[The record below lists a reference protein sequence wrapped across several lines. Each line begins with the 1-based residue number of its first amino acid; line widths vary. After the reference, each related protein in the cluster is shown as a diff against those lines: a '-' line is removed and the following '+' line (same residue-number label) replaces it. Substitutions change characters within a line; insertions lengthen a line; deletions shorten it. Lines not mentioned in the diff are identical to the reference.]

1 MNDLTISVSPHIHSP
16 VDTRYL
22 MKGVL
27 KALIPVLGAAVW
39 FYRWEAVG
47 VMAAAVAGSV
57 ATEYLIGRMR
67 KRGSRIGD
75 MSAVLTGLL
84 LAMVL
89 PPAVPLWMAFLG
101 GVFAIALGKEVFGG
115 LGHNVFNPA
124 LLARAF
130 LMAAFPV
137 ALTTWSEPFTLDTVT
152 TATPLGLAKFEQVAT
167 PYMSLFLGNIGGCLG
182 ETSAVAILLGFG
194 YLLYHRVID
203 HRIPVAYL
211 GTVLVLATVRYLIVP
226 DMSMPPLFH
235 ILAGGLL
242 FGAVFMAT
250 DPVTTPVTKKGR
262 WIFGAG
268 CGLVTMIIR
277 FWGGLPEG
285 VMYSILFMNAF
296 TPLINRI
303 SRPRR
308 FGTGGRKIT

>member
-16 VDTRYL
+16 VDTRHI
-22 MKGVL
+22 MKGVI
-27 KALIPVLGAAVW
+27 KALIPALAAAVW

-47 VMAAAVAGSV
+47 VMAAATAGSV
-57 ATEYLIGRMR
+57 ITEYLICRIRNR
-67 KRGSRIGD
+67 KSRIGD

-84 LAMVL
+84 LALVL
-89 PPAVPLWMAFLG
+89 PPAIPLWMAFLG

-137 ALTTWSEPFTLDTVT
+137 ALTTWSRPFTLDTVT

-167 PYMSLFLGNIGGCLG
+167 PYLSLFLGNIGGCLG

-194 YLLYHRVID
+194 YLLYNKIID
-203 HRIPVAYL
+203 YRIPVAYL
-211 GTVLVLATVRYLIVP
+211 GTVLVLATIRHLIVP
-226 DMSMPPLFH
+226 EMSMPPVFH
-235 ILAGGLL
+235 LLAGGLL

-268 CGLVTMIIR
+268 CGMVTMIIR

-308 FGTGGRKIT
+308 FGTGGRKAT